1 MRTLETVEAKVNS
14 HQVKAQQHKLSMSEK
29 FSKDIERVM
38 YQGSKH
44 KEDQERVELEKQCE
58 LLEKLSKRRK
68 ALDKYEKAKRVAIKA
83 QGEKNM
89 EKLTMSETCA

>member
-1 MRTLETVEAKVNS
+1 METIRTLETVEAKVNS

-44 KEDQERVELEKQCE
+44 KEDQERVEMEKQCE
-58 LLEKLSKRRK
+58 LLEKLSKRKK
-68 ALDKYEKAKRVAIKA
+68 ALDQYEKAKRLAVKA
-83 QGEKNM
+83 
-89 EKLTMSETCA
+89 